1 MELRK
6 IISRT
11 IREFLNEE
19 NYDNYTTCVIS
30 LFYDEK
36 LLILQRG
43 STAPWMPN
51 KWSLVGGVLDDG
63 ESEIETIK
71 RETKEEIGLTP
82 KNIKLIKTIKTDDS
96 GKIVYFIGYL
106 NSNNINLDYENQDY
120 RFISINEI
128 DTFEFVPYVKEF
140 IKYSFKLKKYVTYRG
155 N

>member
-6 IISRT
+6 FIATT
-11 IREFLNEE
+11 IREYLIEQNKY
-19 NYDNYTTCVIS
+19 NNHITCVIS
-30 LFYDEK
+30 LFYNDK
-36 LLILQRG
+36 LLIVKRG

-51 KWSLVGGVLDDG
+51 KWSLVGGVLDDD
-63 ESEIETIK
+63 ESETETII

-82 KNIKLIKTIKTDDS
+82 KNVKLIKTIKTNDS

-128 DTFEFVPYVKEF
+128 DTFEFVPYVKDF
-140 IKYSFKLKKYVTYRG
+140 IEYSFKKNKKDKVIR
-155 N
+155 